1 MSPKTRKILLVALV
15 VVLVIG
21 VFAVKK
27 ITEGQTPEPA
37 PVEQGELPLEVT
49 SIDFGELKSY
59 GQPIMLDFGS
69 ESCGPCQAMRPAL
82 EAMYEEMKGKVVIQY
97 TDVRAN
103 PEAAQNYPVQ
113 VIPTQIFFDKEG
125 KPFVPSDKLKKSIG
139 FTLYSSRDTGEH
151 VFTVHQGGLT
161 EEQMKEI
168 FREMGVDTK

>member
-1 MSPKTRKILLVALV
+1 
-15 VVLVIG
+15 
-21 VFAVKK
+21 
-27 ITEGQTPEPA
+27 
-37 PVEQGELPLEVT
+37 
-49 SIDFGELKSY
+49 
-59 GQPIMLDFGS
+59 
-69 ESCGPCQAMRPAL
+69 
-82 EAMYEEMKGKVVIQY
+82 MYEEMKGKVVIQY
-97 TDVRAN
+97 TDVWAN